1 MFEGLKDKFEGFGSG
16 LGGGIGTLDEAEKR
30 KMLGQFLMAG
40 LGSGSPLGVGV
51 GLLGGLMA
59 KHAGK
64 REGEIEDALSM
75 GPPSWMKNA

>member
-16 LGGGIGTLDEAEKR
+16 
-30 KMLGQFLMAG
+30 
-40 LGSGSPLGVGV
+40 LGVGV

-64 REGEIEDALSM
+64 REGEIEDADDAPLDEVDEDREPLA
-75 GPPSWMKNA
+75 GHLVAGELDDEVVDGTEFQVV